1 MNPIRTPNSTEYIE
15 EYESIPVLLSA
26 AQISEANI
34 HTLATWCGGDV
45 KTTQSGTLYLI
56 VPSTNPAESRGGAVG
71 MFLAREEKSGKF
83 KVYDQDE
90 FEQEFRPAS
99 GHIELEDSEVEKDS
113 SLYPDPDEMTV
124 EVEEP
129 VVLGEFSTDSA
140 ESEDE

>member
-1 MNPIRTPNSTEYIE
+1 MNPIRTISSIDYIE

-26 AQISEANI
+26 AKITEENI
-34 HTLATWCGGDV
+34 NELAVWCGGDV
-45 KTTQSGTLYLI
+45 RPTQSGSRYLV
-56 VPSTNPAESRGGAVG
+56 VPSVSPEEVQGGSAG
-71 MFLAREEKSGKF
+71 MILAREDKTGKF
-83 KVYDQDE
+83 RIYNQED
-90 FEQEFRPAS
+90 FELEFRPAS